1 MSKFKFTWGHG
12 LMVFLGCFMIFIL
25 SLVLIAGQHESMEL
39 RDEDY
44 YERSVNYQGD
54 IDAATRAN
62 SLVHK
67 PEIVK
72 QANGYLFQFYENV
85 PENGEIQFMR
95 LNNKSQDFS
104 VPLKLDEKK
113 EQLIHAVKLV
123 DGSYEVSIR
132 WKENNKDYLVKKSIL
147 WKDPS
152 S

>member
-25 SLVLIAGQHESMEL
+25 SLVLIAGQHDSMEL

-44 YERSVNYQGD
+44 YEKSVNYQGD

-62 SLVHK
+62 SLSHK

-123 DGSYEVSIR
+123 EGSYEVSIR
-132 WKENNKDYLVKKSIL
+132 WKENSKDYLVKKSIL